1 SFFVPRDLDH
11 LDLRSFP
18 TRRSSDLNQNSQ
30 FDDEEEIGYINSGM
44 ASSGEG
50 AFNFTVPENTPVG
63 IYRLRVIMQ
72 FPNSA
77 PNNLTPCGTIDSYGV
92 GIDYNLQV
100 IEGAIGITTV
110 EVTTQDNI
118 PAEIITENGTLQL
131 VATVTPSDVS
141 QEVTW
146 SVEEGTEFVSVD

>member
-1 SFFVPRDLDH
+1 
-11 LDLRSFP
+11 
-18 TRRSSDLNQNSQ
+18 
-30 FDDEEEIGYINSGM
+30 
-44 ASSGEG
+44 
-50 AFNFTVPENTPVG
+50 
-63 IYRLRVIMQ
+63 
-72 FPNSA
+72 PNSA

-118 PAEIITENGTLQL
+118 PAEITTENGTLQL

-141 QEVTW
+141 QAVTW
-146 SVEEGTEFVSVD
+146 SVEEGTEFVSVDENGLVTAIANGTATVRATSVEDETKYGEIEVVVNISEEPVDPDCEVIETFDVTFDDFENFP